1 MTSIDGS
8 TWGILKTTDLDNVA
22 HHVIPHVEFRKKPL
36 LNLVSNSLP
45 KLFATGIGLVIGVV
59 PFPGKDAEF

>member
-1 MTSIDGS
+1 M
-8 TWGILKTTDLDNVA
+8 KTTDLDNVA